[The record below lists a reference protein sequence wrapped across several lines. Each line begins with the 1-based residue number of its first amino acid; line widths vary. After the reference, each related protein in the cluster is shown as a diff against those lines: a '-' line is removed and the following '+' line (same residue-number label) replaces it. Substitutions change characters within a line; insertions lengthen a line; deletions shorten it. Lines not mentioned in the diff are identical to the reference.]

1 MTQEKQRTA
10 LVIYHS
16 NTGNTATLAKEAAAT
31 LEDMGWAVNQ
41 TPLEKAPKIFPGGNP
56 DLLLM
61 GTPIHFWQ
69 IPVPAMEM
77 IRKLPTFPG
86 AGAFVFLTYGT
97 VFDGNA
103 PYQLAV
109 EVEKKGAKVL
119 GGASVLSPH
128 NFKMAGDQRLGDLEE
143 DFGKGQP
150 DAKVLADFRA
160 AVRAA
165 AAKVESGVDEFDINA
180 LRSPKPVI
188 TFLDGLLPVSVQKM
202 ALPKVAWVEESC
214 TNCGNCV
221 KTCTTGSI
229 RSENGKIVTNH
240 DTCFRCYQCLWACK
254 SHARTADLSSVAGVL
269 RGLKKVIKNP
279 GTRIMV

>member
-69 IPVPAMEM
+69 VPVPAMEM
-77 IRKLPTFPG
+77 IRKLPNFPG

-103 PYQLAV
+103 PHQLAV

-128 NFKMAGDQRLGDLEE
+128 NFKMTPDQRLGDLYE

-150 DAKVLADFRA
+150 DQQVLADFRA

-165 AAKVESGVDEFDINA
+165 ASKVESGVQDFNIKD

-188 TFLDGLLPVSVQKM
+188 TFLDGLMPVSMQKK
-202 ALPKVAWVEESC
+202 ALPKVTWVEESC
-214 TNCGNCV
+214 KDCGMCV
-221 KTCTTGSI
+221 ENCTTGSI
-229 RSENGKIVTNH
+229 RSVNGKITTNH
-240 DTCFRCYQCLWACK
+240 DTCYRCYQCLWTCK
-254 SHARTADLSSVAGVL
+254 SQARTVNLSAMAGVL
-269 RGLKKVIKNP
+269 RGLKKVVKNP